1 MTCIS
6 RSVGFYKRT
15 LPVLLFIA
23 LVVITA
29 FAATDMVR
37 GDSRL
42 SSSELLVPWVFG
54 LVGWLFM
61 WLNTSGVA
69 DEVLDEGDHLL
80 VRVGSRS
87 AQVSLLDIAS
97 VSESAFFNPR
107 RITLRLT
114 RPGPLGSAIVFM
126 PAIDVAHLVPLERSR
141 VTDDLE
147 HRVERAHRGLP
158 S

>member
-15 LPVLLFIA
+15 LPVLLFIS
-23 LVVITA
+23 LLVITV
-29 FAATDMVR
+29 FATSDIVR

-54 LVGWLFM
+54 LAGWLFM

-69 DEVLDEGDHLL
+69 DEVLDAGDHLL

-87 AQVSLLDIAS
+87 AQISILDIES

-114 RPGPLGSAIVFM
+114 RPGPLGSTIVFM
-126 PAIDVAHLVPLERSR
+126 PAVDVAHLVPLERSR

-147 HRVERAHRGLP
+147 MRVERARR
-158 S
+158 SAA